1 MTRQAPQ
8 GGWNVKGGSRPLG
21 LRSPAGCQEAFPTEL
36 RARGLVSAQAA
47 GGTCS
52 FLLRVSASRKC
63 RKYRRGGVRHNIKT
77 GATNTTAV
85 SRGQSA
91 CGSLR
96 AVPGPRPGAG
106 TRWRCLHVAQKL
118 AAPTFPAGP

>member
-52 FLLRVSASRKC
+52 FLLRSAPPAN
-63 RKYRRGGVRHNIKT
+63 VV
-77 GATNTTAV
+77 NTAAV
-85 SRGQSA
+85 
-91 CGSLR
+91 
-96 AVPGPRPGAG
+96 V
-106 TRWRCLHVAQKL
+106 
-118 AAPTFPAGP
+118 